1 MHFVFLMKAILN
13 LITFKFLLHVFI
25 RYTLGVD
32 MWSLGCILGEMLLGK
47 PMFPGAS
54 TLDQI
59 ERIMAVI
66 SPPSREGELLNGI
79 FII

>member
-1 MHFVFLMKAILN
+1 
-13 LITFKFLLHVFI
+13 
-25 RYTLGVD
+25 

-47 PMFPGAS
+47 PMFPGSS

-66 SPPSREGELLNGI
+66 KQPSREGTFNS
-79 FII
+79 